1 MLFNI
6 ASLVL
11 GICAWIFAFLAIIT
25 SKAVTAHRNTA
36 LSFSSCVLA
45 LVFQLLEINR
55 RVSIG
60 DYSAIEDTIE
70 AVVTETVVLSVVT
83 VVLNVVAL
91 VKWRMR
97 SK

>member
-6 ASLVL
+6 ASLIL
-11 GICAWIFAFLAIIT
+11 GIGAWIFAFLAIV
-25 SKAVTAHRNTA
+25 SPKAVTSYRNTV

-45 LVFQLLEINR
+45 LVFQLLEIHR

-70 AVVTETVVLSVVT
+70 AIVTAAVVLSVVT
-83 VVLNVVAL
+83 VVLNMVAW
-91 VKWRMR
+91 VKAMR
-97 SK
+97 R

>member
-11 GICAWIFAFLAIIT
+11 GICAWVLALLAIMT
-25 SKAVTAHRNTA
+25 SKAVTAHRNTV

-45 LVFQLLEINR
+45 LVFQLLEIHR

-70 AVVTETVVLSVVT
+70 AIVSAAVVLSVVT

-91 VKWRMR
+91 VKVRMR